1 MSSLGR
7 HLPAPG
13 ALDYEPA
20 VTITDVVFRYGAEVV
35 FDRSSLV
42 IEPGKIT
49 ALIGPN
55 GSGKSTLLNGI
66 AGLIAPSE
74 GRVELGRANGR
85 PLRISY
91 VLQDTKINQSLPVT
105 VREVVTMGRYPGK
118 RPLQPLSKQ
127 DRQLVDEVMERT
139 NISHL
144 AKRHLSRLSGGQRH
158 RVLLA
163 QGLVQDHEILLLDEP
178 ATGLDLVSIQ
188 AIRDTVRE
196 ESKTG
201 CTVVLTTHDM
211 ADAWTADHVV
221 LLAGRVITS
230 GPPEEVLQSSHLI
243 EAYGTALLNV
253 DGTHLL
259 LDDPH
264 HNHPDASQPQM
275 RSISVETWEWLRDE
289 IPRLLGA
296 LPEDMLDVEAD
307 PTDELTSEG

>member
-1 MSSLGR
+1 MNSIAS
-7 HLPAPG
+7 HLPASGTPG
-13 ALDYEPA
+13 YEPA
-20 VTITDVVFRYGAEVV
+20 VTLTDVVFRYGTEMV
-35 FDRSSLV
+35 FDRSSLA
-42 IEPGKIT
+42 IAPGTIT

-55 GSGKSTLLNGI
+55 GAGKSTLLNGI
-66 AGLIAPSE
+66 AGLIPPSE

-105 VREVVTMGRYPGK
+105 VREVVSMGRYPGK
-118 RPLQPLSKQ
+118 GPLRPLSRH

-139 NISHL
+139 NVSHL

-196 ESKTG
+196 EARIG
-201 CTVVLTTHDM
+201 CTVILTTHDM

-221 LLAGRVITS
+221 LLAGRVVTS
-230 GPPEEVLQSSHLI
+230 GTPKEVLQSSHLI

-264 HNHPDASQPQM
+264 HNLRDSDQPQM

-289 IPRLLGA
+289 IPKLLGA
-296 LPEDMLDVEAD
+296 TPEDLIAARTRKAD
-307 PTDELTSEG
+307 PDPE

>member
-1 MSSLGR
+1 MKPIAG
-7 HLPAPG
+7 HLVASDTPE
-13 ALDYEPA
+13 DEPA
-20 VTITDVVFRYGAEVV
+20 VTLADVEFRYGSDVV
-35 FDRSSLV
+35 FDRSSLA
-42 IEPGKIT
+42 IEAGTIT

-66 AGLIAPSE
+66 AGLIPPSG
-74 GRVELGRANGR
+74 GRVRIGQANGR

-105 VREVVTMGRYPGK
+105 VREVVSMGRYPGK
-118 RPLQPLSKQ
+118 GPLRPLSRH

-144 AKRHLSRLSGGQRH
+144 AKRHLSHLSGGQRH

-196 ESKTG
+196 EARIG

-221 LLAGRVITS
+221 LLAGRVVTS
-230 GPPEEVLQSSHLI
+230 GPPAEVLKSTHLI
-243 EAYGTALLNV
+243 EAYGLALLNV

-264 HNHPDASQPQM
+264 HDYRDTQQPEM
-275 RSISVETWEWLRDE
+275 RSISVETWEWLRNE
-289 IPRLLGA
+289 IPKLLGA
-296 LPEDMLDVEAD
+296 SAEDILRSGTTKTD
-307 PTDELTSEG
+307 PGPSNE